1 MMKTGWTWKSP
12 DGRMGVWRSSERK
25 AQGDAMDEESKGTWG
40 EYKDGPELA
49 ALGWRIVP
57 VVMVEIPDP
66 DADGHCSS
74 DCPFRWESPADPD
87 WMACQLQRGV
97 KDGDDMK
104 PDPARCPAGKGG
116 GG

>member
-1 MMKTGWTWKSP
+1 MKTGWIIKKP
-12 DGRMGVWRSSERK
+12 DGSLDRDGIFYDLDRYQKPPLLNRDSIRK
-25 AQGDAMDEESKGTWG
+25 GFTF
-40 EYKDGPELA
+40 
-49 ALGWRIVP
+49 VP

-116 GG
+116 GGS